1 LPAPPYT
8 IISSLS
14 YTEKEMSES
23 NVLAN
28 ACNIFYNRG
37 KAVAWFNG
45 VITSLGLKPSAFLSK
60 FAGWLANE
68 KGHSVNESSLD
79 DNEIWQLQRNFLAK
93 MFDRKGLR
101 RLLPVILDLVDYHYH
116 YAAALLTP
124 QPTIAVRK
132 KRDKPRLLEQTCRLA
147 PSTRL
152 AGFHYEI
159 YDLLEAGEPDI
170 RAFAD
175 YFKPSG
181 SWVAIYPH
189 SGEIRTESF
198 AKPFF
203 QLLEQLNSHTPT
215 GQIAAGLH
223 IPADEAR
230 SFLEFAIEE
239 GIILLCD

>member
-1 LPAPPYT
+1 
-8 IISSLS
+8 
-14 YTEKEMSES
+14 MSES
-23 NVLAN
+23 HELAN

-45 VITSLGLKPSAFLSK
+45 VITPLGLKPAEFLRK
-60 FAGWLANE
+60 FSEWLTTI
-68 KGHSVNESSLD
+68 KGQAVSESGLD
-79 DNEIWQLQRNFLAK
+79 DHEVWQLQRHFLTK

-101 RLLPVILDLVDYHYH
+101 RFLPVVLDLVDYHYH

-124 QPTIAVRK
+124 QPPPSMCK
-132 KRDKPRLLEQTCRLA
+132 KQIQARLLEHPCCLA

-170 RAFAD
+170 REFAD
-175 YFKPSG
+175 CFEPTG

-189 SGEIRTESF
+189 AGEIRTESF
-198 AKPFF
+198 AKPYFH
-203 QLLEQLNSHTPT
+203 LLEQLDCRTPT
-215 GQIAAGLH
+215 GQIAAGLY

-230 SFLEFAIEE
+230 SFLEFAVAE
-239 GIILLCD
+239 GIILLCH